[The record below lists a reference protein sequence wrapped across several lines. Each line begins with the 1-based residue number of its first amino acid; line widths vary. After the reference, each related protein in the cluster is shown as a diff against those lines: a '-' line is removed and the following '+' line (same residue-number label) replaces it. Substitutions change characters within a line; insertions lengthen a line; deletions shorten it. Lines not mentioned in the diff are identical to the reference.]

1 MGNNIVLSAGVR
13 QNLLA
18 LQNTAQLMSVT
29 QNRLA
34 TGKKV
39 NTALDNPTNFF
50 TSSSLQRRA
59 NDLNALLDAMSNG
72 VKTLEAADNGL
83 TSITKTLETMR
94 STLHQARQDKSF
106 QTTSYEID
114 TTAITAASI
123 DTNAEARQISFS
135 GGSVGTTP
143 VAVDLTTARGVL
155 TAGVNYA
162 DMDFSNTV
170 NNVAGNNGTLSFDLS
185 VNGGAAVSVSIS
197 ATGANNLSITVAGQT
212 DATNAVAD
220 MTGVTSTEIVDTL
233 NAGFTAA
240 NAGIQ
245 ASFVSNR
252 IVFTATGTANTT
264 NSSTASVAISNIAD
278 SNLVDSADF
287 GFDTAASNTQTI
299 TGVTARTTDQLVA
312 AINATASLDGK
323 IRASNDSGKLRIEN
337 QSTQALT
344 VTGYNSTSAK
354 VDGSAGTTTIAG
366 NSVRSKLADQFNELR
381 DQLDKLSDD
390 AAFNGVN
397 LLRGD
402 KLKITFNE
410 TGSSSIVIQTPN
422 GETINS
428 AYLSI
433 NDLVATDLDSDT
445 NIDSKLTTIKN
456 ALNTI
461 SSQASTFGSNLSM
474 VENRQG
480 FTNAMINTLQTGAD
494 NLVLADTN
502 EEGANLL
509 ALQTRQQL
517 STTALSLSAQS
528 DQAVLRLF

>member
-50 TSSSLQRRA
+50 TSSALQRRS

-106 QTTSYEID
+106 QTASYNID
-114 TTAITAASI
+114 RTTLAAVTDPANQRI
-123 DTNAEARQISFS
+123 AFS
-135 GGSVGTTP
+135 GGSVGATA
-143 VAVDLTTARGVL
+143 VGVDLTTARGVL
-155 TAGVNYA
+155 TAGDNYA
-162 DMDFSNTV
+162 AMDFSNTV
-170 NNVAGNNGTLSFDLS
+170 NNVAGNNGTLTFNLS
-185 VNGGAAVSVSIS
+185 INGGANIAVSIS

-212 DATNAVAD
+212 DATNAVAN
-220 MTGVTSTEIVDTL
+220 MTAVTSTEMVDTL

-245 ASFVSNR
+245 ASVVGGK
-252 IVFTATGTANTT
+252 ITFTATGTANTV
-264 NSSTASVAISNIAD
+264 NASSATVAINTVGATGAG
-278 SNLVDSADF
+278 NTAANF
-287 GFDTAASNTQTI
+287 GFTGPGTNAASI
-299 TGVTARTTDQLVA
+299 TGAAGKTTDQLVA
-312 AINATASLDGK
+312 AINATVGLTGK
-323 IRASNDSGKLRIEN
+323 IRASNDNGNLRIEN
-337 QSTQALT
+337 QSTQVLT
-344 VTGYNSTSAK
+344 VAGYNATSAMI
-354 VDGSAGTTTIAG
+354 DGSGGTNTIAG
-366 NSVRSKLADQFNELR
+366 NEVRTKLAEQFNGLR

-390 AAFNGVN
+390 ASYNGVN

-410 TGSSSIVIQTPN
+410 TSTTVLDIQTPN
-422 GETINS
+422 GVAINC
-428 AYLSI
+428 AYLNIS
-433 NDLVATDLDSDT
+433 DLAATDLDADT
-445 NIDSKLTTIKN
+445 NIDSLLGMMKD
-456 ALNTI
+456 ALNAIT
-461 SSQASTFGSNLSM
+461 SQASTFGSNLSM
-474 VENRQG
+474 VENRQD
-480 FTNAMINTLQTGAD
+480 FTKSMIKTLQTGAD
-494 NLVLADTN
+494 SLVLADTN

-517 STTALSLSAQS
+517 STTALSLSAQA
-528 DQAVLRLF
+528 DQAVLRLFG